1 VQNIHFSFPTGPFRN
16 AAFNN
21 PQPFQGT
28 STHASWAWTISDPC
42 RPSQPGATTSIGR
55 IRATLLFL
63 SSPHRRVAKSYSTFL
78 NARVLDPVNLLCVV
92 LHSFSFGSEIEGR
105 VLSFTARKHHS
116 SFVESTT
123 CAWTFVTAQYPRG
136 LTKRYIYLGGNGR
149 IRGFGKRDWIGIPSE
164 PPKPREE

>member
-1 VQNIHFSFPTGPFRN
+1 MQNIHFSFPIGPFRN

-28 STHASWAWTISDPC
+28 STHASWAWAISDPC

-105 VLSFTARKHHS
+105 VLSFTARKPTRPS
-116 SFVESTT
+116 LSQQRVPGRD
-123 CAWTFVTAQYPRG
+123 CAIPPRSNE
-136 LTKRYIYLGGNGR
+136 KVYIYLGGNGG
-149 IRGFGKRDWIGIPSE
+149 IRRLWEERLDWYILGTT
-164 PPKPREE
+164 KTKEE